1 MTSEKNVINRNQE
14 QLDAFRF
21 LFSDEFAKMP
31 NKNNGRVILENLPLI
46 EDRQF
51 EQWVMTGESSTIS
64 CKDAF
69 HGNFFNCEFKWCEFT
84 NVQLLG
90 KFVHCKFKNCTFNNC
105 KFGRSTGIDTFEA
118 DFARTDF
125 SECTFDDCA
134 ASHTSFFK
142 AEFVLSKVHFR
153 NLFIVNLYLTEI
165 VKSDVR
171 IEYASDVNFSRLDI
185 GLGSKFDI
193 EHHERCGL
201 ELVCPESGDFVAYKQ
216 VTSRYIDHDYW
227 SSLDK
232 LVVAKLII
240 PASAQR
246 SSAFTRKCRASE
258 AVVVGFYD
266 LDGNRL
272 SDEFIKNHKFL
283 SNNDTKFIYK
293 LGEKVFP
300 DAFDTNRWNECSNG
314 IHFFMTF
321 NEAAKY

>member
-31 NKNNGRVILENLPLI
+31 NKNNGRDILKHLPEI
-46 EDRQF
+46 EDRKF
-51 EQWVMTGESSTIS
+51 ENWVTVGESSSIS
-64 CKDAF
+64 CKDVF
-69 HGNFFNCEFKWCEFT
+69 HGNFFNCEFTGCEFT

-90 KFVHCKFKNCTFNNC
+90 KFVQCKFRKCTFNNC
-105 KFGRSTGIDTFEA
+105 HFGGLSGVTTFEV
-118 DFARTDF
+118 DFARATF
-125 SECTFDDCA
+125 SECTFDNCA
-134 ASHTSFFK
+134 ASHASFSV
-142 AEFVLSKVHFR
+142 AEFFLSKVHFSSV
-153 NLFIVNLYLTEI
+153 FVSNLYLTEI

-171 IEYASDVNFSRLDI
+171 IEYAHEVNFSRI
-185 GLGSKFDI
+185 AMTSGSKFDVTRH
-193 EHHERCGL
+193 EHCGL
-201 ELVCPESGDFVAYKQ
+201 DLVCPESGEFVAYKQ
-216 VTSRYIDHDYW
+216 IVSRYIDNDYW
-227 SSLDK
+227 SSSDEH
-232 LVVAKLII
+232 VIAKLII

-266 LDGNRL
+266 REGNRL
-272 SDEFIKNHKFL
+272 SDEFIKTHKFL
-283 SNNDTKFIYK
+283 SNNDNKFIYK